1 MTKMNKNILIGVLIL
16 LVVVLGY
23 YAFSNK
29 EKDSLQNETEQV
41 VARTETNDYFAQ
53 NQECLKYK
61 GEIVT
66 KLENKNSPFGDA
78 SLEQIFYSP
87 KVNSCVYVE
96 YTEKG
101 GFYNKRLLDF
111 RNDGYSSDPLTMCS
125 AVSPLPAIRETY
137 EKLDGNLTRYQKDLI
152 GCDNFE
158 EKLTEYR

>member
-1 MTKMNKNILIGVLIL
+1 MNKNILIGILVLT
-16 LVVVLGY
+16 VVVMGY
-23 YAFSNK
+23 YAFSSK
-29 EKDSLQNETEQV
+29 EKNSSRSEPEQV
-41 VARTETNDYFAQ
+41 VGGNDANDYFAQ

-61 GEIVT
+61 DEIVA
-66 KLENKNSPFGDA
+66 KLENKNSPFGEA

-87 KVNSCVYVE
+87 KVNFCVYVE
-96 YTEKG
+96 YTEKD

-137 EKLDGNLTRYQKDLI
+137 EKLDGNLTQYQKDLI

-158 EKLTEYR
+158 ERLTEYR